1 MLLFAF
7 HMCFSIFV
15 CVLCTRVSVFV
26 PPPPIPVVISIII
39 SALCLVLFLL
49 DPVVCCVCFVTHE
62 DRSRSASAPML
73 GTVWTTGRCRVAVVL

>member
-1 MLLFAF
+1 MPLYALRSVYVLFR
-7 HMCFSIFV
+7 V
-15 CVLCTRVSVFV
+15 CLCLFDVSN
-26 PPPPIPVVISIII
+26 PVVISIII

-73 GTVWTTGRCRVAVVL
+73 GTV